1 MGFPKTHLFLLMNT
15 VGSMIFGMTLT
26 TVALQADGGNENDI
40 EAEDHSNK
48 QADFKPE
55 PKNLMLSLVL
65 FTLFPSLEQ
74 CWQRWPCKPLHRGNE
89 NDDKAKDHS
98 NKHTKK
104 QTNKLA
110 SNLNLKTLCFPLC
123 FSHSSHLWNDVND
136 GGGGN
141 NEIDDEAEDQSNNQ
155 TTTSY
160 LIAVFKPE
168 PKNLML
174 SLVLFTLFPSLER
187 RQRRRRRRRRGDD
200 ENDDEAAEDL
210 LFSAFSKTQ
219 KDLLCCHEQG

>member
-65 FTLFPSLEQ
+65 FTLFPSLE
-74 CWQRWPCKPLHRGNE
+74 
-89 NDDKAKDHS
+89 
-98 NKHTKK
+98 
-104 QTNKLA
+104 
-110 SNLNLKTLCFPLC
+110 
-123 FSHSSHLWNDVND
+123 
-136 GGGGN
+136 
-141 NEIDDEAEDQSNNQ
+141 
-155 TTTSY
+155 
-160 LIAVFKPE
+160 
-168 PKNLML
+168 
-174 SLVLFTLFPSLER
+174 R

-219 KDLLCCHEQG
+219 KDLLCCHEQGWIVCISPYCEKKKRRSRRENSTVPFASRFNKKKILSYRSRESYFGASTVA